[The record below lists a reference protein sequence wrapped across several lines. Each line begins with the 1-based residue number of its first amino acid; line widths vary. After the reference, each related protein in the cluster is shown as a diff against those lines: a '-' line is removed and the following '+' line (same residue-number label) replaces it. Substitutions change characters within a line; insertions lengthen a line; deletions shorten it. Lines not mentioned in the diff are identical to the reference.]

1 MKPWL
6 DLRQMAREGAHW
18 AFLLTVVAA
27 LTSMFISLEAS
38 GERLSRS
45 QTALLLGMGL
55 AYAVIGVVVFEY
67 CRCRSRQL
75 LSWLYFVVQIALAMA
90 IFRVGHLA
98 GILVIIVLP
107 LVSHAQLLFPERS
120 ALVVAGLI
128 IAVSALVIGLL
139 TNWIGVFTSALSM
152 GAGVTFVFVFTRVAL
167 REQRARAEVERLA
180 ADLRTANDKLRE
192 YAVQVEELAAA
203 KERNRLARD
212 IHDSLGH
219 YLTVINVQLEAAR
232 AVMGSDPSHALD
244 ALCKAQ
250 SLAQEGLADVRGS
263 VAALRASPTE
273 NRLLPDALAALAAEN
288 RASGLLTELAVAGM
302 ARPLPPP
309 AELTLYRAA
318 QEGLTNIRRH
328 ARASRVEITLNYGDD
343 EHVRLRVR
351 DNGVGGSP
359 DGQGGYGL
367 LGVRER
373 AQLLGGEV
381 RIQTAE
387 GQGFILEVE
396 LPG

>member
-6 DLRQMAREGAHW
+6 DLRHMAREGAHW

-38 GERLSRS
+38 GERLTGL

-55 AYAVIGVVVFEY
+55 AYSVIGVVVFEY
-67 CRCRSRQL
+67 CRRRGRRL

-90 IFRVGHLA
+90 IFDVGRLS

-120 ALVVAGLI
+120 ALAIAGLI

-139 TNWIGVFTSALSM
+139 TTWIAVFTSGLSM

-180 ADLRTANDKLRE
+180 ADLWAANDKLRE

-232 AVMGSDPSHALD
+232 VVMGSDPSRALD
-244 ALCKAQ
+244 ALRKAQ

-273 NRLLPDALAALAAEN
+273 NRPLPEALAALAAEN
-288 RASGLLTELAVAGM
+288 RASGLLTGLAVAGV

-309 AELTLYRAA
+309 TELTLYRAA

-328 ARASRVEITLNYGDD
+328 ARASRVEITLSYGDD
-343 EHVRLRVR
+343 EHVRLTVR

-359 DGQGGYGL
+359 DGRGGYGL

-373 AQLLGGEV
+373 TQLLGGEV

-387 GQGFILEVE
+387 GQGFMLEVE